1 MSRLLCLQ
9 QRRNELCN
17 GLSDLMISTD
27 SLMKNYLLC
36 CDWGTSF
43 FRLQLMNTANYCCIG
58 EILSPVGV
66 AGVFTDWKT
75 GWEHKGVT
83 RRQFFRQQM
92 CQQIDL
98 LAAKLSIS
106 LTNIPVVISGMAS
119 SSIGMDEIPYAALPF
134 AVDGSQTSIRR
145 FEHQPDFPHDIL
157 LISGVSSAS
166 DVMRGEETQLIGL
179 IALLDLSDDKI
190 DEAIFIFPGTH
201 SKHMYIQSRQ
211 LTHFETY
218 MTGEV
223 FAIMANESI
232 LKDSVDIRALSEP
245 SGDDINVFK
254 KGVNQ
259 SNSSHLLNSLF
270 TVRTN
275 QLFDKL
281 TKKQNAFYLSGLVIG
296 TELNHLREKEN
307 LPLVLCSGR
316 SLAFFY
322 KLALDELHLTE
333 RTLII
338 PAELVDRAASVGQM
352 LLFHNHFLNQP
363 TP

>member
-1 MSRLLCLQ
+1 MSDSKPFR
-9 QRRNELCN
+9 
-17 GLSDLMISTD
+17 GVPPSTD
-27 SLMKNYLLC
+27 SLIKNYLLC

-43 FRLQLMNTANYCCIG
+43 FRLQLMNTDNYRCIG
-58 EILSPVGV
+58 ETHSPVGV

-83 RRQFFRQQM
+83 RRRFFRQQIG
-92 CQQIDL
+92 QQIDL
-98 LAAKLSIS
+98 LAAKLSLN

-145 FEHQPDFPHDIL
+145 YDHQPDFPHDIL
-157 LISGVSSAS
+157 LISGVRNSS

-179 IALLDLSDDKI
+179 ITLLDRSDDKI
-190 DEAIFIFPGTH
+190 DDAIFIFPGTH
-201 SKHMYIQSRQ
+201 SKHMYIQNRQ

-223 FAIMANESI
+223 FAIMANQSI
-232 LKDSVDIRALSEP
+232 LNDSVDIRALSEP
-245 SGDDINVFK
+245 SDDDINAFK

-259 SNSSHLLNSLF
+259 STSSLLLNSLF
-270 TVRTN
+270 MVRTN

-281 TKKQNAFYLSGLVIG
+281 TKKQNAFYLSGLLIG

-307 LPLVLCSGR
+307 WPLVLCSGR

-322 KLALDELHLTE
+322 KLALDALQLSN
-333 RTLII
+333 RTLTM
-338 PAELVDRAASVGQM
+338 PAELLDRAASVGQ
-352 LLFHNHFLNQP
+352 LRLFHHHILNRP
-363 TP
+363 MS